1 MSNTNET
8 TKKEIK
14 QAWSKIINKNKDSVI
29 IVPPHRTD
37 QKIDPIT
44 LSWDEFNE
52 NFVFDEKDK
61 THCYTKPDSKYA
73 EIFKKFKKNTEKK
86 TLEKDVKK
94 AIKSAEPVLD
104 KAKKEIDQDQ
114 DQDQKKEKV
123 VSKVKKEVT
132 TNKKP
137 PRKRQTVNNS
147 SNYEYTMSIGEM
159 IKNSGKLR

>member
-14 QAWSKIINKNKDSVI
+14 QAWSKIINKNKDNVI

-73 EIFKKFKKNTEKK
+73 EIFKKFKKPKKNDENK
-86 TLEKDVKK
+86 TLEKDIKN

-104 KAKKEIDQDQ
+104 KAKKEIDQA
-114 DQDQKKEKV
+114 QKKEKV

-159 IKNSGKLR
+159 IKNSGKLL